1 MDLLLSKVT
10 QHAMNYAIRSGITIT
25 TGYALKQCGRLVK
38 EAPRGKEREELAR
51 LQVRLEGKIRI
62 ISPAI
67 DMIELIAA
75 RGNTTLESAVG
86 LTKDIR
92 YEIQNLGVRL
102 NEAANDEQLL
112 RRNSNRAKSKER
124 SEQQMRLIILEIK
137 ALLDRIE
144 DAVPLINL
152 AITTSGVNLS
162 TKLSGTISPS
172 RLLQA
177 STFLTATDSSYI
189 KSPGRRE
196 QVGPTYVLSMYM
208 LFAGHAS
215 RHEDEGGVRA
225 ATWKEVIHKARVK
238 LVRLPLDQLYDLPG
252 EDSGAA
258 RASFRESTTSAEF
271 AYQLLIIEDLDDD
284 RVHTFEP
291 EDPQPGRFDDVA
303 NAGIR
308 EVVPIHEISKVFYAD
323 TGKILNIGSDGE
335 TNNPVLLLKRDINAD
350 PPRRM
355 LQRSRSVDRFHFT
368 DDGESSDEEYS
379 EIDIGFKCE
388 TSPATND
395 SGGQQTS
402 SGSPKQHWRLPSD
415 LDPEWMAFEVYS
427 EESDSDDDDFETPE
441 TTHLSTGT
449 GSSPYSSPEPQ
460 MFSALSKLSLKS
472 NTATP
477 SPTHGSL
484 QPHHDTSGMQISPN
498 KRATP
503 AVKTSLSLLEMLMK
517 LAALQQFRQESHLA
531 IEDELLNFFLEDSAT
546 AGAGADKI
554 KRRRMRHDA
563 VQRVGFDP
571 YDESPV
577 KRRNEAYI
585 QRAAAS
591 PKYEEMRSKLA
602 DSLVSSPSP
611 QARES

>member
-38 EAPRGKEREELAR
+38 EAPKGKEREELAR

-86 LTKDIR
+86 LTKDLR

-102 NEAANDEQLL
+102 NDAANDEQLL
-112 RRNSNRAKSKER
+112 RRNSNRAKTREQ
-124 SEQQMRLIILEIK
+124 SEQQMRSIILEIK
-137 ALLDRIE
+137 TLLDRIE

-152 AITTSGVNLS
+152 AIATSGVNLS

-177 STFLTATDSSYI
+177 STFLTAADSSYI
-189 KSPGRRE
+189 KSPARRE

-208 LFAGHAS
+208 LFAGHAA
-215 RHEDEGGVRA
+215 RLDDGDGAHA
-225 ATWKEVIHKARVK
+225 ATWKEVLHKAKVK
-238 LVRLPLDQLYDLPG
+238 LIRLPLDQLYDLPG

-258 RASFRESTTSAEF
+258 QASFRESTTSAEF
-271 AYQLLIIEDLDDD
+271 AYQLLIVEDLDDD
-284 RVHTFEP
+284 RVHTFESG
-291 EDPQPGRFDDVA
+291 DPQPGPFDDVA
-303 NAGIR
+303 SAGIR

-355 LQRSRSVDRFHFT
+355 LQRSQSEDRFHFT
-368 DDGESSDEEYS
+368 NDDSSDEEYS
-379 EIDIGFKCE
+379 EINIGFQCE
-388 TSPATND
+388 SSP
-395 SGGQQTS
+395 
-402 SGSPKQHWRLPSD
+402 SPHIPDAQDHQVDGNRHDWRLPSG
-415 LDPEWMAFEVYS
+415 LNPEWMAFEVYS
-427 EESDSDDDDFETPE
+427 EEFDSNSDDFDTPDTHV
-441 TTHLSTGT
+441 TTRAASDLH
-449 GSSPYSSPEPQ
+449 SSPEPQ
-460 MFSALSKLSLKS
+460 VTSALSKLSLQPIF
-472 NTATP
+472 ATP
-477 SPTHGSL
+477 SPAHGSL
-484 QPHHDTSGMQISPN
+484 PPHVGGHGLQLSPN
-498 KRATP
+498 KRSTP

-546 AGAGADKI
+546 AGAGADKT

-563 VQRVGFDP
+563 VKQVGFDP
-571 YDESPV
+571 YDESPI

-585 QRAAAS
+585 QRAGAS
-591 PKYEEMRSKLA
+591 PRYGEWKSKVTE
-602 DSLVSSPSP
+602 SLVSSPSP
-611 QARES
+611 QENES